1 MLQEIIA
8 RKVVLQL
15 RLAVLV
21 ALLVAVIANAP
32 RGLAIGVEKPTE
44 DEEKAA
50 FYKQVLKDD
59 PGNVEANVYF
69 ADKAY
74 QAGKFNDAIGYYQTA
89 LATETNNTELIIK
102 AGKAYK
108 LANQPDQAEAMYKR
122 ALSIDPKCVDAHY
135 GLGLL
140 CEAKGQFKEAAEHF
154 AVVFAAQPDNA
165 DIKSRLA
172 YTWLNLGRYEE
183 AANLFEKIAESNPSD
198 PVPVKTLVQVYL
210 EMKNGPKAE
219 AALKKFAA
227 DNPGDLYATELLA
240 QFYEERGRL
249 DEALESFKEFVRQNP
264 GNRDGEN
271 ALGNFYHRH
280 RQFDKA
286 AEIYAQMAK
295 ANPKDER
302 AWTNLVNA
310 YRDSGQIEK
319 ALREAD
325 NWIASD
331 PNTAAPYRLK
341 AAIYR
346 EQKKFK
352 EALRAHERS
361 KGAEQGSVDPYL
373 AIAEIYWKD
382 LGQLD
387 YALQELKD
395 AARFFPSDLVVK
407 KTMVEIYEEQNN
419 YAAAIDI
426 LRSMELLDPQ
436 NVQIGLN
443 ISRLLLLAG
452 KPQDAIVECHKLLEK
467 DKENLGIYVRLA
479 EAYEQLG
486 QIDKAIKVYED
497 SPQKSLEAQAW
508 AKSRISAL
516 RAKQGKL
523 DEAIAGY
530 KWVLE
535 RFPDAD
541 KHYAEIV
548 NLEKQRGNVGE
559 AVKYLSDSLVGGME
573 RKAVVQALITAYE
586 FQGLKPSEIVEKVR
600 QIQSQC
606 PKNKAVAEILVDYC
620 DQNNLKEL
628 LIQSLESLL
637 ELDPEAVEQRRRLA
651 KLYAESGKPTNA
663 IEHLKK
669 VVGKSEYDAE
679 NYYLLGQLLEKT
691 GKTEEAI
698 EAYRTAY
705 GFENLEAQKALERLE
720 AKSKAIK

>member
-1 MLQEIIA
+1 MLVLILLIAIIA
-8 RKVVLQL
+8 WTPGGF
-15 RLAVLV
+15 AVG
-21 ALLVAVIANAP
+21 A
-32 RGLAIGVEKPTE
+32 EKPIE

-59 PGNVEANVYF
+59 PGNVEANVYL

-74 QAGKFNDAIGYYQTA
+74 QAGKFNDSIGYYQTA
-89 LATETNNTELIIK
+89 LATEPNNTELIIK
-102 AGKAYK
+102 VGKAYA

-140 CEAKGQFKEAAEHF
+140 CEVKGQFKEAAEHF

-165 DIKSRLA
+165 DIKNRLA

-210 EMKNGPKAE
+210 ELNNGLKAE
-219 AALKKFAA
+219 ATLKRYAA

-249 DEALESFKEFVRQNP
+249 DEALEAFKEFVRQNP
-264 GNRDGEN
+264 GSRDGEN
-271 ALGNFYHRH
+271 AIGNFYHRH

-286 AEIYAQMAK
+286 AEVYAQMTK
-295 ANPKDER
+295 TDPKDER
-302 AWTNLVNA
+302 AWTNLVNT

-319 ALREAD
+319 ALQEAD
-325 NWIASD
+325 NWIAND

-346 EQKKFK
+346 EQRKFK
-352 EALRAHERS
+352 EALRAHEKS

-387 YALQELKD
+387 YAIQELKD
-395 AARFFPSDLVVK
+395 AARFFPSDLIVK
-407 KTMVEIYEEQNN
+407 KTMAEIYEEQKN
-419 YAAAIDI
+419 YTAAIDI
-426 LRSMELLDPQ
+426 LRNMELLDPQ

-452 KPQDAIVECHKLLEK
+452 KPQDAIVECQKLLDK

-479 EAYEQLG
+479 DAYEQLG

-497 SPQKSLEAQAW
+497 SPQKSLETQAW

-516 RAKQGKL
+516 KAKEGKL

-535 RFPDAD
+535 HFPDAD

-548 NLEKQRGNVGE
+548 NLEKQRGSVGE
-559 AVKYLSDSLVGGME
+559 AVKYLSDSLVGGVE
-573 RKAVVQALITAYE
+573 RKAAVQALVTAYE
-586 FQGLKPSEIVEKVR
+586 LQGLKPSEIVEKVR
-600 QIQSQC
+600 KIQSRC
-606 PKNKAVAEILVDYC
+606 PKNKAVAEMLVDYC
-620 DQNNLKEL
+620 DQNKLKEP
-628 LIQSLESLL
+628 LIQSLEGLL
-637 ELDPEAVEQRRRLA
+637 KIDPEAVEQRRRLA
-651 KLYAESGKPTNA
+651 KLYAESGKHTNA
-663 IEHLKK
+663 IAHLRK

-691 GKTEEAI
+691 GKLDEAK
-698 EAYRTAY
+698 EAYRIAC

-720 AKSKAIK
+720 AEKEHLNKKIRQ